1 MFDLFKAFVLGFV
14 QGASEFLPVS
24 SSGHL
29 VIVPWLLGWPAS
41 SLLFDTVVHLGTL
54 LSILAVFGRDFA
66 AIVRATLRSLPVILK
81 TGGLTSSLTDI
92 NARLGWFIVLGSVP
106 AAITGLL
113 FKDAL
118 ERLYHTPQAAAFFL
132 AVTALLLAGSE
143 WMSRNVGARA
153 PLPAMSFRQSFLI
166 GLAQAA
172 ALAPGISR
180 SGTTI
185 AAALAQGLRREAAT
199 RYSFLLGAPAFLGA
213 GLLQVGDMLATEPSA
228 VFAELPALLVGFITS
243 ALCGYAAIR
252 FLLAYVRRN
261 SLYLFAGY
269 CLLVSLAVLTLF
281 TLRLR

>member
-1 MFDLFKAFVLGFV
+1 MFDLFKAFVLGLV

-29 VIVPWLLGWPAS
+29 VIVPWLFGWPSS

-66 AIVRATLRSLPVILK
+66 AIVRATLRSLPMILK
-81 TGGLTSSLTDI
+81 KGGLTSSLTDF
-92 NARLGWFIVLGSVP
+92 NARLGWFIILGSVP

-143 WMSRNVGARA
+143 WMSRNVAARA
-153 PLPAMSFRQSFLI
+153 PLPAMSLRQSFLI

-185 AAALAQGLRREAAT
+185 AAAMAQGLRREAAT

-213 GLLQVGDMLATEPSA
+213 GLLQVGDTLATEPSA
-228 VFAELPALLVGFITS
+228 VLAELPALLVGFITS

-261 SLYLFAGY
+261 SLYLFSVY

-281 TLRLR
+281 TLRLQ

>member
-261 SLYLFAGY
+261 SLYLFSGY

>member
-1 MFDLFKAFVLGFV
+1 MFDLFKAFVLGLV

-29 VIVPWLLGWPAS
+29 VIVPWLFGWPTS
-41 SLLFDTVVHLGTL
+41 TLLFDTVVHLGTL
-54 LSILAVFGRDFA
+54 LSILAVFGRDFV
-66 AIVRATLRSLPVILK
+66 AIIQATLRSLPVLFK
-81 TGGLTSSLTDI
+81 TRGLTSSLTDN

-143 WMSRNVGARA
+143 WMNRNAGARA
-153 PLPAMSFRQSFLI
+153 PLAAMSLRQSLLI

-185 AAALAQGLRREAAT
+185 AAALAQGLRREAAA

-213 GLLQVGDMLATEPSA
+213 GLLQVVDTLAVEPSA
-228 VFAELPALLVGFITS
+228 VLAELPALLVGFITS
-243 ALCGYAAIR
+243 AVCGYAAIR

-261 SLYLFAGY
+261 SLYLFSGY

-281 TLRLR
+281 ALRLR

>member
-1 MFDLFKAFVLGFV
+1 MFDLFKAFVLGLV

-29 VIVPWLLGWPAS
+29 VIVPWLFGWPTS
-41 SLLFDTVVHLGTL
+41 TLLFDTVVHLGTL
-54 LSILAVFGRDFA
+54 LSILAVFGRDFV
-66 AIVRATLRSLPVILK
+66 AIIRATLRSLPVLFK
-81 TGGLTSSLTDI
+81 TRGSTSSLTDT

-143 WMSRNVGARA
+143 WMSRNVSARA
-153 PLPAMSFRQSFLI
+153 PLAALSLRQSFLI

-213 GLLQVGDMLATEPSA
+213 GLLQVVDSLAVEPSA
-228 VFAELPALLVGFITS
+228 VLAELPALLVGFITS
-243 ALCGYAAIR
+243 AVCGFAAIR

-261 SLYLFAGY
+261 SLYLFSGY

-281 TLRLR
+281 ALRL